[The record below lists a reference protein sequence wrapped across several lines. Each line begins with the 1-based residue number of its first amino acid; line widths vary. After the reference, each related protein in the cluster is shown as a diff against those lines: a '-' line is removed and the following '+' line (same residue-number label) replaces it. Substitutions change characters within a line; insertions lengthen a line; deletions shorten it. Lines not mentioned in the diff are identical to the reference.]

1 MFKEFLDFLKQYG
14 VLGLAIAVIIGGKL
28 NLLITSFVNDLL
40 GPLIFLP
47 VLKAAGVENISDLS
61 YNGVL
66 YGKVITSLIDFII
79 VALIVFMFAKKIM
92 REQVVAKK

>member
-1 MFKEFLDFLKQYG
+1 MLKEFLDFLKQYG

-40 GPLIFLP
+40 SPLIFLP

-61 YNGVL
+61 YNGIL

>member
-1 MFKEFLDFLKQYG
+1 MLKEFLDFLKQYG
-14 VLGLAIAVIIGGKL
+14 VLGLAIAVIIGSKL

-40 GPLIFLP
+40 SPLIFLP

-61 YNGVL
+61 YNGIL